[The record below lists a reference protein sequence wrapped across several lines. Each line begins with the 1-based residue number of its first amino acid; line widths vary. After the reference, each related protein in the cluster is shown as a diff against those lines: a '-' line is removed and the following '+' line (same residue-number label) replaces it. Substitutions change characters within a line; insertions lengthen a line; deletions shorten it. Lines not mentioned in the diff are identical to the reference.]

1 MFYSLT
7 AVVCV
12 LFTSGHHHRNES
24 LVRRATIMTLVKTF
38 MIDILDNVD
47 LLDSLY
53 DAGTENKVS
62 LLTIS
67 TIGTIMEN
75 ITLLP

>member
-1 MFYSLT
+1 
-7 AVVCV
+7 
-12 LFTSGHHHRNES
+12 
-24 LVRRATIMTLVKTF
+24 MTLVKTF